1 MAASAAAASAAVA
14 AAMSVVIVWSSTVFL
29 LVFESALALIGR
41 SFGPFQSVL
50 LSLSLSLSIH
60 PSILLLAFFLLCLS
74 VLESKWHGIPFALC
88 LYHHHYYYYYTSI
101 FFVSCLLSSRRCGLR
116 PAPAAIRH
124 LYAPDDERRARTT
137 ERLIALADMLLYRCI
152 FFSSSLSCF
161 LCFFFYLSLSLL
173 AFARRA
179 SRETKVVLSLF
190 LVFKASRMMIMYS
203 DNRVTHYIDLLSAAA
218 PSQAEPRRAISP
230 AGAGACACLLLFYF
244 FSSSSSFFLSFT
256 YSISSLGSF
265 LSCPGQNVSFFFL

>member
-1 MAASAAAASAAVA
+1 M
-14 AAMSVVIVWSSTVFL
+14 
-29 LVFESALALIGR
+29 
-41 SFGPFQSVL
+41 
-50 LSLSLSLSIH
+50 
-60 PSILLLAFFLLCLS
+60 
-74 VLESKWHGIPFALC
+74 
-88 LYHHHYYYYYTSI
+88 
-101 FFVSCLLSSRRCGLR
+101 SCLLSSRRCGLR

-244 FSSSSSFFLSFT
+244 FLLLLLSFFPLRILS
-256 YSISSLGSF
+256 LLLARSF
-265 LSCPGQNVSFFFL
+265 RALDKMFLFFFFKKKREERRPSVMWRE